1 MKFNS
6 KKIDIS
12 KYIVYIIFVLCLIIF
27 GIWLKGSFFSLSN
40 LLNITRQAG
49 GCSFCNGNRYGFC
62 NWLRSY

>member
-27 GIWLKGSFFSLSN
+27 GIWLKGLIFS
-40 LLNITRQAG
+40 
-49 GCSFCNGNRYGFC
+49 
-62 NWLRSY
+62 